1 MPERKSAPPSAL
13 PAASP
18 IAPGSGSAAPAE
30 SGADTSGVAVL
41 DRAFALLGAFGQ
53 DDDSLSLAELA
64 RRTDL
69 YKSTVLRLLG
79 ALEHGGFVRRLPDGQ
94 YAIGPAPLRLAT
106 IYQRSF
112 QVGPAVEPLL
122 KQLSAETGE
131 TASFYVRQGD
141 ARIALYRWEP
151 ARSVRAAVA
160 VGQQYT
166 LRQGAS
172 GKVLCAF
179 SDDRSAGFEVIR
191 TRAWADS
198 YGEREP
204 DTASVAAPVFGVDG
218 RAHGAIAVSGPRIRL
233 SPPTTML
240 AACQAVLGAARQ
252 ATRLLGGDVA
262 RLEAGLRALSIDQFS
277 GGT

>member
-1 MPERKSAPPSAL
+1 MDQGLPVPERQSAPPTEAS
-13 PAASP
+13 AASP
-18 IAPGSGSAAPAE
+18 
-30 SGADTSGVAVL
+30 ADTSGVAVL

-53 DDDSLSLAELA
+53 DDDSLSLAELS

-122 KQLSAETGE
+122 KQLSADTGE
-131 TASFYVRQGD
+131 TASFYVRHGD
-141 ARIALYRWEP
+141 ARVALYRWEP

-160 VGQQYT
+160 IGQQYT

-179 SDDRSAGFEVIR
+179 SDDGREGLERVHARG
-191 TRAWADS
+191 WAAS

-204 DTASVAAPVFGVDG
+204 DTASVAAPVIGVNG
-218 RAHGAIAVSGPRIRL
+218 QVHGAIAVSGPRVRL
-233 SPPTTML
+233 SPPETMA
-240 AACQAVLGAARQ
+240 AACRAVLGAARE
-252 ATRLLGGDVA
+252 ASRLLGGHAAQIA
-262 RLEAGLRALSIDQFS
+262 RFDDALRALSLEDFTP
-277 GGT
+277 GD

>member
-1 MPERKSAPPSAL
+1 MADRKT
-13 PAASP
+13 
-18 IAPGSGSAAPAE
+18 APARPPE
-30 SGADTSGVAVL
+30 PADGGGSSADVDSSGVAVL

-79 ALEHGGFVRRLPDGQ
+79 ALEHGGFVRRLSDGQ

-122 KQLSAETGE
+122 KQLSADTGE
-131 TASFYVRQGD
+131 TASFYVRHGD

-160 VGQQYT
+160 VGQQYA

-179 SDDRSAGFEVIR
+179 SEDRSAGFEAIR
-191 TRAWADS
+191 ARAWADS

-204 DTASVAAPVFGVDG
+204 DTASVAAPVLAADG
-218 RAHGAIAVSGPRIRL
+218 RAQGAIAVSGPRIRL

-240 AACQAVLGAARQ
+240 AACRAVLGAARE

-262 RLEAGLRALSIDQFS
+262 RLEAASRGLSLDQFS
-277 GGT
+277 GGA